1 MATKPRRKTAQA
13 ALALPSAQAMQAWLS
28 VGEAYNLWDAVMTR
42 RLAGLGLRVA
52 EHEVLVNLLRA
63 PGITQQAL
71 AQRCFVAKS
80 GASMMLTRLE
90 MQRLVERQADSVDA
104 RVRRLFL
111 TPEGRAL
118 ADKAQAVQMDVVS
131 ALVKG
136 SSPGDLKFITA
147 AMQRASALLANM
159 LGAAAPRDKADA

>member
-42 RLAGLGLRVA
+42 RLAGLGLGLRVA

-90 MQRLVERQADSVDA
+90 KQRLVERQADSVDA

-147 AMQRASALLANM
+147 AMQREFD
-159 LGAAAPRDKADA
+159 GHPE